1 LGPSQETAERLRK
14 PESGTE
20 VGTDNLLHTGRARE
34 NVVEGTRNLGESKAN
49 RQEGR
54 PKGSEVSK
62 RAELQGRMNLHL
74 LVEGDR

>member
-20 VGTDNLLHTGRARE
+20 AALDKPPHTGRAQE
-34 NVVEGTRNLGESKAN
+34 NVVEGTRNLGESNAS

-62 RAELQGRMNLHL
+62 RAELQGRMNLRL
-74 LVEGDR
+74 IGEGDR